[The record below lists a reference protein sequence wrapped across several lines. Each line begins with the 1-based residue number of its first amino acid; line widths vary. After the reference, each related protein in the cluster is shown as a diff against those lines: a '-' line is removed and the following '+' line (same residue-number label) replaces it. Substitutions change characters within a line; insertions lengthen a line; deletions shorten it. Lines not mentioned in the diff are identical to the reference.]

1 MNSKTS
7 LTQPVARRPGRP
19 AVDRR
24 EEILDAAQRLY
35 GEIGFD
41 KTTIADIARDL
52 GMSPANLYRSFPNRQ
67 AIDEA
72 IAARLLSGIE
82 VRAWVEARKIRSV
95 RESLPALS
103 LAVLDET
110 RLRLISEQRANH
122 LCIVATRERW
132 PVIAAYL
139 QSLRGAVRHII
150 MDGQKSGELS
160 QGDPEVLA
168 DTVFAAMTQV
178 WHPQMIEAFAHEDL
192 PATCERLSALLIDG
206 MKK

>member
-1 MNSKTS
+1 MNSKPS
-7 LTQPVARRPGRP
+7 FAGPVAKRPGRP

-72 IAARLLSGIE
+72 IAARLLSVIE
-82 VRAWVEARKIRSV
+82 DRAWIEARKV
-95 RESLPALS
+95 RPVSEALPALS
-103 LAVLDET
+103 LAVLEET
-110 RLRLISEQRANH
+110 RLRLINEQRANH

-132 PVIAAYL
+132 PVITAYL
-139 QSLRGAVRHII
+139 QALRGAVRHVL
-150 MDGQKSGELS
+150 MEGQRSGELVRS
-160 QGDPEVLA
+160 DPEILA
-168 DTVFAAMTQV
+168 DTFCAAMTQV

-192 PATCERLSALLIDG
+192 TAICERLCALMING
-206 MKK
+206 MKQ